1 MPPLYP
7 FFLYLL
13 NFLNPLPSHFVD
25 VVLYVHLTLSLIA
38 IIYFNQILQIFYSK
52 KISLIGTAIFALFPL
67 YIYSCSQISSIS
79 LQIFLSILF
88 FYNLLKF
95 IKLDHKKNLYG
106 FSFFSSLLI
115 LLRGEFI
122 LIFLFTLILIY
133 IIKKKITVI
142 LISSLFTILILS
154 PYLIRNYIVFDK
166 ITITKSIGFNLWK
179 GNNIYSK
186 SEGSEKIYKESMSQK
201 IDNLQLTNKYDLE
214 IDKIYMDEG
223 INNIVSDPV
232 KYLKLYFVKMF
243 SFLFV
248 DLNSSYPNYYNLI
261 HIIPKILMGGLS
273 ILSLFLLVQKK
284 SIINYFSFY
293 LIFNIGLFSAF
304 FILPRYSLM
313 ILPVQIIMSCELL
326 KYLNFKSRN

>member
-1 MPPLYP
+1 M
-7 FFLYLL
+7 
-13 NFLNPLPSHFVD
+13 
-25 VVLYVHLTLSLIA
+25 
-38 IIYFNQILQIFYSK
+38 
-52 KISLIGTAIFALFPL
+52 
-67 YIYSCSQISSIS
+67 
-79 LQIFLSILF
+79 
-88 FYNLLKF
+88 
-95 IKLDHKKNLYG
+95 
-106 FSFFSSLLI
+106 
-115 LLRGEFI
+115 
-122 LIFLFTLILIY
+122 IFLFTLILIY

-186 SEGSEKIYKESMSQK
+186 SEGSEKKIYKESMSQK

-248 DLNSSYPNYYNLI
+248 DLNSLI
-261 HIIPKILMGGLS
+261 PITII
-273 ILSLFLLVQKK
+273 
-284 SIINYFSFY
+284 
-293 LIFNIGLFSAF
+293 
-304 FILPRYSLM
+304 
-313 ILPVQIIMSCELL
+313 
-326 KYLNFKSRN
+326 